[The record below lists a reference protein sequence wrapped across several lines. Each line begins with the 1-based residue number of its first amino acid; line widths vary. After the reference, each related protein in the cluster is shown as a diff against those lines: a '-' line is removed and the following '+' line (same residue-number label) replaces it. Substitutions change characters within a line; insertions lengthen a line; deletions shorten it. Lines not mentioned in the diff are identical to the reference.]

1 MIYLGQIWLSFSFL
15 NAISTNTSAP
25 QSNEHQTG
33 LNILIIIKLKVTLQ
47 NFEYTF
53 NTYTFNTF
61 RWSHEVFISNFRSTN
76 RTSVKGHSTFSNMK
90 SNSANEKETQNFL
103 NHHLHQ
109 HHHHHHHHHHN
120 HQNNYHHDY
129 HHDSHHH
136 HGQQRGVDLVFKNIS
151 VSVTTKLPGS
161 LASFD
166 KITQEKLIL
175 HDISGYAK
183 PGQILSVMGPS
194 GSGKTTLLSALGGRL
209 KPTCGCITLNGE
221 TLNKQIK
228 RKIGY
233 VLQQDIFFTG
243 LTLRQTLMVI
253 NK

>member
-1 MIYLGQIWLSFSFL
+1 
-15 NAISTNTSAP
+15 
-25 QSNEHQTG
+25 
-33 LNILIIIKLKVTLQ
+33 
-47 NFEYTF
+47 
-53 NTYTFNTF
+53 
-61 RWSHEVFISNFRSTN
+61 
-76 RTSVKGHSTFSNMK
+76 MK

-109 HHHHHHHHHHN
+109 HHHHHHHHHHHN

-166 KITQEKLIL
+166 KITQEKLLL